1 MVKRDP
7 YAQHLAGA
15 PQRQLVCY
23 PKNRVNPKLTK
34 IRNQNVAITGH
45 RIMVVSIG
53 IIWTQRVK
61 GHVHVQDMVPLS
73 RTV

>member
-7 YAQHLAGA
+7 YAQHLANA
-15 PQRQLVCY
+15 PQRQPVCY
-23 PKNRVNPKLTK
+23 PKNRIKSQLTK
-34 IRNQNVAITGH
+34 KRNQNVVITGH

-53 IIWTQRVK
+53 IIWTQQVK